1 MIFKMKGE
9 KIVQIRNFIFGLVL
23 TLFCS
28 FVWGETQD
36 EKIKRLE
43 ERIEQLEKQ
52 LAVTTQGAGSGNVE
66 EIRRQLE
73 ILASEVEKLRS
84 GEEEELE
91 VSEAERRALGLGSSA
106 ATVYTKRRGP
116 SLAGYGEMLYENF
129 SDETDSGVDSGRT
142 DQIDFLRAVIY
153 LGYRFNER
161 FLFNSE
167 IEFEHANTDL
177 GGAVAVEFAH
187 LDFVMNDDLTL
198 RGGMVLVPMGLI
210 NEFHEPNAYLGTHR
224 PLTESLIIP
233 STWRENGAGFVG
245 GTGIFNY
252 RAYVVAGLNA
262 ANFTSSGL
270 RSGRQGGARSK
281 LGDPAFVGRVD
292 VNPLP
297 GILVGGSFYTGNSIV
312 FTTTEADLEVSTQIA
327 EVHGQFQRY
336 GLQIRGLYA
345 HASLDDVTELNN
357 FLGLTGNN
365 SVGETM
371 NGGYIE
377 AGYNVLAGRGEHS
390 LTPYLRYE
398 TIDTQSEV
406 PAGFL
411 RNPAR
416 DQNVWTLGLEYKP
429 ISNIVIKADYM
440 GFANEADSG
449 VDQFSILLGYSF

>member
-1 MIFKMKGE
+1 ML
-9 KIVQIRNFIFGLVL
+9 IRVFILGFLL
-23 TLFCS
+23 TLFGTLA
-28 FVWGETQD
+28 WAETQD
-36 EKIKRLE
+36 EKIKKLE
-43 ERIEQLEKQ
+43 QRIEQLERQ
-52 LAVTTQGAGSGNVE
+52 LAIASRSSDDSNME

-73 ILASEVEKLRS
+73 ILAAEVEKLRS
-84 GEEEELE
+84 GEAEEREIT
-91 VSEAERRALGLGSSA
+91 EAERQALGLGSSA
-106 ATVYTKRRGP
+106 ATVYTKRSGP

-129 SDETDSGVDSGRT
+129 GDETEAGDPSGRT

-153 LGYRFNER
+153 FGYRFNER

-177 GGAVAVEFAH
+177 GGEVAVEFAH
-187 LDFVMNDDLTL
+187 LDYVMNEALTL
-198 RGGMVLVPMGLI
+198 RGGMVLIPMGFI

-233 STWRENGAGFVG
+233 STWRENGAGVVG

-252 RAYVVAGLNA
+252 RAYVIAGLNA

-270 RSGRQGGARSK
+270 RSGRQSGARSK
-281 LGDPAFVGRVD
+281 LGDPAFVGRAD
-292 VNPLP
+292 ITPLP

-312 FTTTEADLEVSTQIA
+312 FATTESDLEVSTQIA
-327 EVHGQFQRY
+327 ELHGQFRRH
-336 GLQIRGLYA
+336 GLQVRALYA
-345 HASLDDVTELNN
+345 HASLDDVAELND

-365 SVGETM
+365 SVGETL
-371 NGGYIE
+371 NGVYLE
-377 AGYNVLAGRGEHS
+377 AGYNLFAGKGEHS
-390 LTPYLRYE
+390 LTPYVRYE
-398 TIDTQSEV
+398 TIDTQSDV
-406 PAGFL
+406 PSGFL

-440 GFANEADSG
+440 GFANEAESG